1 MRPSNAVN
9 VAAAPTSNS
18 AAAAARSHLFMFLLG
33 VLCAVIF
40 LLLAEPCA
48 LLLGTGHGDNKS
60 NAAEEELQSSSPQHQ
75 KRRSL
80 CLFVHADNSSGL
92 SPNRPYADELDAMLG
107 TWADDN
113 TFIYTYG
120 DLSVPDGSA
129 HVVHMN
135 RSKWGPHFAAA
146 YRAAYPGTPEEQLWK
161 NEKTFP
167 MWMHVRANIDNPAL
181 FARCAW
187 FMRVD
192 TDTYVNTDRVEAFL
206 SAWDPAQHHYA
217 GSMGLYPAQ
226 DFYFGSGGT
235 GYVLSH
241 ALFRSVNFTQCW
253 ADIATGALQRPALFE
268 DVEVMWCLR
277 RHRADTFVIHDFI
290 SMLYDNGYPSA
301 VDWFLETKSLCTQ
314 CFMSW
319 HKVLP
324 HDMYRVHDHVKKRAY
339 RVGSRRSR
347 NVTCNA
353 LGGMCYI
360 SRTDV
365 GLYQRV
371 KDI

>member
-1 MRPSNAVN
+1 MKAE
-9 VAAAPTSNS
+9 TSS
-18 AAAAARSHLFMFLLG
+18 SSSTSGGTSCTTTRLQLSHIVVYFFG
-33 VLCAVIF
+33 VCTALVVY
-40 LLLAEPCA
+40 LAFVC
-48 LLLGTGHGDNKS
+48 TVH
-60 NAAEEELQSSSPQHQ
+60 LQSAVQREGASQKSSSLFTNSQRLAAVQRPP
-75 KRRSL
+75 RRIEL

-192 TDTYVNTDRVEAFL
+192 TDTYVNRRRIMAYLESQNLHANSHVYTGALGGYR
-206 SAWDPAQHHYA
+206 
-217 GSMGLYPAQ
+217 
-226 DFYFGSGGT
+226 DFSFGNGGT
-235 GYVLSH
+235 GYILSH
-241 ALFRSVNFTQCW
+241 VLFRSVNFTQCW
-253 ADIATGALQRPALFE
+253 VDVALRDNGLLLPGLFE
-268 DVEVMWCLR
+268 DVEVMWCLY
-277 RHRADTFVIHDFI
+277 RHFDAHMHVDHWDQ
-290 SMLYDNGYPSA
+290 MYYDNGNPSA
-301 VDWFLETKSLCTQ
+301 VAHYIDSRPECVA
-314 CFMSW
+314 CYPSW

-324 HDMYRVHDHVKKRAY
+324 HDMYVVHARIKDVFVKGNFDVRECAA
-339 RVGSRRSR
+339 R
-347 NVTCNA
+347 TQC
-353 LGGMCYI
+353 LI
-360 SRTDV
+360 SRVSAD
-365 GLYQRV
+365 L
-371 KDI
+371 

>member
-192 TDTYVNTDRVEAFL
+192 TDTYVNRRRIMAYLESQNLHANSHVYTGALGGYR
-206 SAWDPAQHHYA
+206 
-217 GSMGLYPAQ
+217 
-226 DFYFGSGGT
+226 DFSFGNGGT
-235 GYVLSH
+235 GYILSH
-241 ALFRSVNFTQCW
+241 VLFRSVNFTQCW
-253 ADIATGALQRPALFE
+253 VDVALRDNGLLLPGLFE
-268 DVEVMWCLR
+268 DVEVMWCLY
-277 RHRADTFVIHDFI
+277 RHFDAHMHVDHWDQ
-290 SMLYDNGYPSA
+290 MYYDNGNPSA
-301 VDWFLETKSLCTQ
+301 VAHYIDSRPECVA
-314 CFMSW
+314 CYPSW

-324 HDMYRVHDHVKKRAY
+324 HDMYVVHARIKDVFVKGNFDVRECAA
-339 RVGSRRSR
+339 R
-347 NVTCNA
+347 TQC
-353 LGGMCYI
+353 LI
-360 SRTDV
+360 SRVSAD
-365 GLYQRV
+365 L
-371 KDI
+371 